1 MYEWSQKCIVDIIVH
16 CKPGRPLTNNCVI
29 FSFQYQVDGFIKG
42 SGCDNYLYVVWK
54 NPNKNYDKLVGLTC
68 CLLRLAVSGLI
79 TQDYQLYCLTVE
91 AGSLL
96 WRSVELSSPPVSQQ
110 SDNNNIQWLQF
121 QCWKNPVLCA
131 MTSRD
136 LGLHQNPRIR
146 LVIQAKY

>member
-1 MYEWSQKCIVDIIVH
+1 MYEWSQKWIVDIIVH

-91 AGSLL
+91 AGSFA
-96 WRSVELSSPPVSQQ
+96 VEVSRTQFPSSLPTKRQ
-110 SDNNNIQWLQF
+110 
-121 QCWKNPVLCA
+121 
-131 MTSRD
+131 
-136 LGLHQNPRIR
+136 
-146 LVIQAKY
+146 